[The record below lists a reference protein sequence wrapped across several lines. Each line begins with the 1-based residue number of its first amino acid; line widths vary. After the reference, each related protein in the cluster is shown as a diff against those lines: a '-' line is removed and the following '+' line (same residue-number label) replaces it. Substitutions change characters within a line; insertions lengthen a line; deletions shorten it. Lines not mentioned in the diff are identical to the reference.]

1 MLGGYQAVT
10 EVAKRHN
17 TLVTK
22 KPGRYS
28 GWFIMLPLLIA
39 LFFPTSINGVINPHL
54 SLIGNVFA
62 LLVFFV
68 GIIIGSLR
76 LSITL
81 FAISLTFLLL
91 LAVMTILSPF
101 SQLTLGA
108 VIPYVTFLLVCSI
121 NIKSIVFTKSQR
133 MVLILLIIFLF
144 VSCLLVLFD
153 VKPFIAFQ
161 ESYYQMFPDLFDFM
175 MNWAKKPVLMFATHS
190 VAGFAYFLIALILFI
205 FAGIA
210 DSRTVRCL
218 LFFSSLSFSVFLI
231 LLLSNTGFFLFVV
244 MLLIYLFSMF
254 RAFGIWGWLVSL
266 IVLVTL
272 ISINIE
278 VITTV
283 LSFAWDSFITVAS
296 SKDNGLLARFT
307 LNSRL
312 AGSYEYVFNSPLV
325 GVGFTEHS
333 SLAFGDNMLSEYVLR
348 AGFFGYLL
356 VLILVFGFFYSNLKL
371 KTVAVLLFIFVIL
384 SDLGYPLFVA
394 LRFVFIFPLLI
405 ILSNYYYDL
414 KSRKS
419 GIT

>member
-1 MLGGYQAVT
+1 MAT
-10 EVAKRHN
+10 ELTKRHN
-17 TLVTK
+17 TLVPKTQGGY
-22 KPGRYS
+22 P
-28 GWFIMLPLLIA
+28 GWFIILPLLIA

-54 SLIGNVFA
+54 SLIGNLIA
-62 LLVFFV
+62 LMVFFA
-68 GIIIGSLR
+68 GIMIGSLR
-76 LSITL
+76 LSLTL
-81 FAISLTFLLL
+81 FSISLAFMLL

-101 SQLTLGA
+101 SQITLGA
-108 VIPYVTFLLVCSI
+108 VVPYVTFLLVCSI
-121 NIKSIVFTKSQR
+121 NIKSVVFTKTQR
-133 MVLILLIIFLF
+133 RVVIFLIVLLF

-205 FAGIA
+205 FARIA
-210 DSRTVRCL
+210 DSKVVRYS
-218 LFFSSLSFSVFLI
+218 LFLASLSFSAFLV

-254 RAFGIWGWLVSL
+254 RAFGILGWLVSL
-266 IVLVTL
+266 IILVTL
-272 ISINIE
+272 ISIYIDD
-278 VITTV
+278 ISTV

-356 VLILVFGFFYSNLKL
+356 VLVLVFGFFYSNLKL

-405 ILSNYYYDL
+405 ILSNYYCAL
-414 KSRKS
+414 KHKEH
-419 GIT
+419 GIA